1 MVAVVVLSLIIG
13 GDGMDSKSMT
23 RKDFFVLTFSLVSSA
38 VVATNCSSSNGGGT
52 GGSPGTDAG
61 AGGKGTGG
69 KGGSGAGGTAGSG
82 TGGAAGSA
90 AGGRDGGGDVGNGEV
105 GGISCTLP
113 LPEQQITVASTDTS
127 SHTHTLVI
135 DGTVLNATSDQTVMT
150 GMVGTHLHT
159 VTLTAADL
167 ASLRAGNTVTKLA
180 SLFTPDSGAAGH
192 THTYVVGCHAF
203 PDAAVAPSDASPG

>member
-1 MVAVVVLSLIIG
+1 
-13 GDGMDSKSMT
+13 MDSKSMT

-52 GGSPGTDAG
+52 GGSPGSDAG
-61 AGGKGTGG
+61 AGG

-90 AGGRDGGGDVGNGEV
+90 AGGRDGGSGEV
-105 GGISCTLP
+105 GGSGCTLP

-127 SHTHTLVI
+127 SHTHSLVI

-167 ASLRAGNTVTKLA
+167 TSLRGGNMVTKLS

-203 PDAAVAPSDASPG
+203 PDAAVASGDASPG